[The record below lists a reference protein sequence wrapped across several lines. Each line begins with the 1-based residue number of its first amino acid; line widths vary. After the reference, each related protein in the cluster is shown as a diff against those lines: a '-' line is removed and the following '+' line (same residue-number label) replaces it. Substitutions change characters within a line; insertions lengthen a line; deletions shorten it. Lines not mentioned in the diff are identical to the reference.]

1 MNTIYKSLIALG
13 VVLPGVAFADTLFD
27 VGNTIGGLVD
37 LVTPIVVALALVM
50 FFWGLITYFTA
61 KGDEKALEK
70 ARNTMIYGVIIL
82 FVMVSIWGIVNILQD
97 TFNVGGTQTVTPPS
111 VTR

>member
-1 MNTIYKSLIALG
+1 MNTIYKSLITLG
-13 VVLPGVAFADTLFD
+13 AVLPGVAFADTLFD
-27 VGNTIGGLVD
+27 VGNTLGGLVD
-37 LVTPIVVALALVM
+37 LITPIVVAIALVM
-50 FFWGLITYFTA
+50 FFWGLITYFTV
-61 KGDEKALEK
+61 KEEKKLEE
-70 ARNTMIYGVIIL
+70 ARNRMIYGVIIL